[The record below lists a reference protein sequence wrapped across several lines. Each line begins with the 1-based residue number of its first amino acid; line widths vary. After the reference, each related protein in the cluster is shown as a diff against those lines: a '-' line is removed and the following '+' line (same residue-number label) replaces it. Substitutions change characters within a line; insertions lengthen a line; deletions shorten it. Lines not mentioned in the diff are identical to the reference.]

1 MTSER
6 PIYCFDGTLTGLLCC
21 VFRAFQFR
29 EYQVEIHAFDAHQN
43 ASARQSLQDNLFN
56 VSIEVASQDVH
67 AQRVWNA
74 LKQKLSNNALR
85 QLYYAFLAENT
96 DAYQHIFNYCIYIF
110 RHAQTQQIH
119 SLEKNYTHP
128 SVLAIAQWAKK
139 VGREKHRMEA
149 FVRFKKSSDG
159 VFLSLIAPDFNVLPL
174 IQRHFRNRYQD
185 QRWLIYDE
193 KRHFGIYYDLDQV
206 QEVDLSAQTIDA
218 QKEIGGSQQFLIDLD
233 DQEVLYDQLWKDY
246 FQSINIKERQNI
258 KLHVQ
263 CVPKRYWRYLNE
275 KSV

>member
-29 EYQVEIHAFDAHQN
+29 EYQVEIHAFDTHQN
-43 ASARQSLQDNLFN
+43 TTARHSLQDNLFN

-74 LKQKLSNNALR
+74 LKNKLSNNALR

-159 VFLSLIAPDFNVLPL
+159 LFLSLIAPDFNVLPL

-218 QKEIGGSQQFLIDLD
+218 QKEVGGSQQFLIDLD

>member
-56 VSIEVASQDVH
+56 VSIDVVSDEAH
-67 AQRVWNA
+67 AQRVWTA

-233 DQEVLYDQLWKDY
+233 DQEVLYDLLWKDY